1 VNESRKRSSHC
12 SSKDRGS
19 LESTGPN
26 RSVRMQRL
34 RRTRLMR
41 HAEKN
46 EINLKIKKSAN
57 MVTLDRSTV
66 TKCSSWG
73 RLAIQIAR
81 DPFAC
86 RGIGSFKN
94 VMFSVSLLFIFLKG
108 LYMQKLDNEE
118 VQHIEIERHK
128 LILKHMTSS
137 FEMN

>member
-1 VNESRKRSSHC
+1 
-12 SSKDRGS
+12 
-19 LESTGPN
+19 
-26 RSVRMQRL
+26 
-34 RRTRLMR
+34 MR

-86 RGIGSFKN
+86 RDCEEPNQRDTHLKN
-94 VMFSVSLLFIFLKG
+94 KR
-108 LYMQKLDNEE
+108 NR
-118 VQHIEIERHK
+118 ERKNHRV
-128 LILKHMTSS
+128 
-137 FEMN
+137 